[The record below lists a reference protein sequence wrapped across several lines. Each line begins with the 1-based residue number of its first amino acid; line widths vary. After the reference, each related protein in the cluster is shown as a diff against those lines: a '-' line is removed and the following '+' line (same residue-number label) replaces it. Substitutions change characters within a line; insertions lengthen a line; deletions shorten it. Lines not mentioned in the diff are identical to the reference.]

1 MHTGVQHG
9 AQGFYNGRPNA
20 AKTFRECIATQQ
32 QHAAR
37 FRFTERRADTAR
49 VRADK
54 IYLQL
59 ADLFAGDA
67 NAGEF
72 SEAGVDAVSGFTGC
86 DKFLD
91 HGARGVHAFD
101 GSFCERNFFAA
112 KNYGVKLIERQI
124 VSGEGDGHCEALPAA
139 E

>member
-1 MHTGVQHG
+1 MQACVEHP
-9 AQGFYNGRPNA
+9 AKSLDNRWPDA
-20 AKTFRECIATQQ
+20 AEALCQCIAAQQ

-37 FRFTERRADTAR
+37 FRFTERRADTAG

-59 ADLFAGDA
+59 ADLLAGDA

-72 SEAGVDAVSGFTGC
+72 SEASVDAVSGLARRDEFVH
-86 DKFLD
+86 

-101 GSFCERNFFAA
+101 GSF
-112 KNYGVKLIERQI
+112 
-124 VSGEGDGHCEALPAA
+124 
-139 E
+139 

>member
-1 MHTGVQHG
+1 MHTGVEHS
-9 AQGFYNGRPNA
+9 AKSLDNRWPDA
-20 AKTFRECIATQQ
+20 AKALCECIAAQQ

-37 FRFTERRADTAR
+37 FRFTERRADTTR
-49 VRADK
+49 MRADK

-72 SEAGVDAVSGFTGC
+72 AEAGVDAVSGFTGR

-91 HGARGVHAFD
+91 HGARGVHTFD
-101 GSFCERNFFAA
+101 GSF
-112 KNYGVKLIERQI
+112 
-124 VSGEGDGHCEALPAA
+124 
-139 E
+139 

>member
-1 MHTGVQHG
+1 MHAGVQHG
-9 AQGFYNGRPNA
+9 AQGFYDGRPNA
-20 AKTFRECIATQQ
+20 AEALCQCIAPQQ

-37 FRFTERRADTAR
+37 FRFTQRRADAAR
-49 VRADK
+49 MRADK

-72 SEAGVDAVSGFTGC
+72 AEAGVDAVSGLTRSDEFVH
-86 DKFLD
+86 

-101 GSFCERNFFAA
+101 GSF
-112 KNYGVKLIERQI
+112 
-124 VSGEGDGHCEALPAA
+124 
-139 E
+139 